1 MTMQADQAIK
11 NLIFKLHRSIETRDW
26 KSAKTFFS
34 ESKLAEALPTA
45 FGPLNTP
52 QRFLGTDTRI
62 SYSADNAASAVVLF
76 LNIGGIEGPEI
87 LACGYEQIGF
97 AKDENDQWKIHSYD
111 IEADVKMFAEWQ
123 VPW

>member
-1 MTMQADQAIK
+1 MTMQTDQAIK
-11 NLIFKLHRSIETRDW
+11 NLIFKLHRSIE
-26 KSAKTFFS
+26 
-34 ESKLAEALPTA
+34 
-45 FGPLNTP
+45 
-52 QRFLGTDTRI
+52 TRI

-97 AKDENDQWKIHSYD
+97 AKDENDQWKISSYD
-111 IEADVKMFAEWQ
+111 IEADAKMFEEWQ